1 MCFSLCSITE
11 IFSTIGKTK
20 KKAEKE
26 KYKWRG
32 AAKSNESKQMTT
44 RLYIRK
50 KAIVGGRKGERKI

>member
-11 IFSTIGKTK
+11 IFSSIGKTK
-20 KKAEKE
+20 KAEEE

-44 RLYIRK
+44 RLYIKK
-50 KAIVGGRKGERKI
+50 KAIVGGRKGECKI